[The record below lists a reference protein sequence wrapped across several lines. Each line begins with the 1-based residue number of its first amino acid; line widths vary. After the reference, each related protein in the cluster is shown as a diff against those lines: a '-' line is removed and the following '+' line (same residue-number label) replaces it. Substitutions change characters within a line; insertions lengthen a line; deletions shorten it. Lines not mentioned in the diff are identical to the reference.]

1 MPLTG
6 RDFWEAMVKG
16 GFTSGTWEQCSPN
29 YKMSAELA
37 ASALN
42 RIQGALPTVL
52 QTEDAMRAWEAET
65 PREYVLRIYRFLN
78 QSGYTVVG
86 IDAAIEREVR
96 KRKAARVISR
106 PPSMFRTRAR
116 LTPALVRGIICP
128 AKVLPELEPQARQSA
143 GRLKEMI

>member
-29 YKMSAELA
+29 YKKGAELA

-42 RIQGALPTVL
+42 RIQDARLPTVL

-96 KRKAARVISR
+96 KRKAAAADS
-106 PPSMFRTRAR
+106 T
-116 LTPALVRGIICP
+116 
-128 AKVLPELEPQARQSA
+128 AKKVQP
-143 GRLKEMI
+143 

>member
-1 MPLTG
+1 M
-6 RDFWEAMVKG
+6 
-16 GFTSGTWEQCSPN
+16 
-29 YKMSAELA
+29 A

-42 RIQGALPTVL
+42 RIQVARLPTVL

-78 QSGYTVVG
+78 QAGYTVVG

-96 KRKAARVISR
+96 KRKAAAAGIEFTILTTTEHV
-106 PPSMFRTRAR
+106 RTRAR
-116 LTPALVRGIICP
+116 LKPAGVRGIICP

-143 GRLKEMI
+143 GRLIEMI